1 MAKNKQSFIWVA
13 IILNVL
19 TVAMEL
25 AWILIYKDRLKLEML
40 TMFTNLSN
48 LVCAVSCILYVVYA
62 SRKIDK
68 GKEIPAW
75 VVTFRFLSTV
85 CMVMTS
91 LTVGL
96 ILSFMESPFPEGHIR
111 LMFSGY
117 LLFVQTICPLLS
129 SVSFLFFEKDTFP
142 FKWKTVLKGMI
153 PVVGY
158 ALMSVLMNL
167 LRLWDGPYPF
177 LKVYDQPIW
186 MSFAWLLILMG
197 AGFVFSL
204 GLTWI
209 KSIACRKT
217 GAG

>member
-1 MAKNKQSFIWVA
+1 MAKNKQSFTWVA

-25 AWILIYKDRLKLEML
+25 AWILIYKERMKLEML

-68 GKEIPAW
+68 GKEIPSW
-75 VVTFRFLSTV
+75 LVTFRFLSTV

-111 LMFSGY
+111 LMLSGY
-117 LLFVQTICPLLS
+117 LLFVHTICPILS

-142 FKWKTVLKGMI
+142 FKWRTVLKGMI

-158 ALMSVLMNL
+158 AVVSVLMNL
-167 LRLWDGPYPF
+167 FRLWDGPYPF

-204 GLTWI
+204 GVTWI
-209 KSIACRKT
+209 KSIACRNT